1 MPQANDPVAD
11 TSATA
16 LPNACKLSARR
27 QLFIA
32 EPMVGQKRTH
42 ARTSNFSQPDLD
54 IKGHSVVI
62 SRPSHAPGGRGRC
75 LKLINE
81 RGESHV
87 LVGAKVGEG
96 SFGQCFSS
104 VIRTP
109 DGSTTEC
116 VVKQYAPD
124 EDGVEQSALRE
135 ISVLQQLCGCK
146 HVCQF
151 IGVVHQVDPTGLFL
165 IIEKMDCDLHQCLL
179 DKFPLGMPLQLTRCC
194 THQILLALDYCHAH
208 GIFHRD
214 LKPSNVLIRQDGI
227 VKVSDFGLA
236 APQAR
241 AIEAMLEAS
250 DGILSTYVGTP
261 WYRPPE
267 ALVKSEIT
275 ILPTVR
281 CQPSAHNA
289 QMRMHAHSLLGT
301 NSTCMPPCLVFSS
314 TLLPRCSAQE
324 GLHHDAWGVACIM
337 FELAFYQPL
346 FPAPDSSSVLQHIF
360 DQLGSP
366 TEETWPQLFELVAK
380 GDVNFS
386 DIYEEVAEPA
396 GGGIRFLWRQFRHDF
411 PEPGISAALDDAAA
425 EILSSLLSYEPTR
438 RPSPRMALDHLFFDE
453 RKHGS
458 LSPRTLS
465 SYTEASSPQR
475 PQTRAFAAKTRAPEQ
490 HPESAK
496 LCMASLPA
504 IVQ

>member
-1 MPQANDPVAD
+1 MGQAMPQANDPVAD

-116 VVKQYAPD
+116 VVKQYNPD
-124 EDGVEQSALRE
+124 EDGVDQSALRE

-165 IIEKMDCDLHQCLL
+165 IIEKMDCDLRQCLF

-236 APQAR
+236 PPQAR
-241 AIEAMLEAS
+241 AIEAMLEES
-250 DGILSTYVGTP
+250 DGILSTYVGTL

-267 ALVKSEIT
+267 ALVESEIT

-281 CQPSAHNA
+281 CQPSAHNP
-289 QMRMHAHSLLGT
+289 QMQMHARFCWAQTLHACLLASRSHRPCCRDVPHRRACTTMRGVSHASFSNSPST
-301 NSTCMPPCLVFSS
+301 NHYLPLKTAAAYSNTFSIS
-314 TLLPRCSAQE
+314 
-324 GLHHDAWGVACIM
+324 
-337 FELAFYQPL
+337 
-346 FPAPDSSSVLQHIF
+346 
-360 DQLGSP
+360 
-366 TEETWPQLFELVAK
+366 
-380 GDVNFS
+380 
-386 DIYEEVAEPA
+386 
-396 GGGIRFLWRQFRHDF
+396 
-411 PEPGISAALDDAAA
+411 SAARQRKRGRNC
-425 EILSSLLSYEPTR
+425 LSWS
-438 RPSPRMALDHLFFDE
+438 
-453 RKHGS
+453 
-458 LSPRTLS
+458 
-465 SYTEASSPQR
+465 QR
-475 PQTRAFAAKTRAPEQ
+475 E
-490 HPESAK
+490 
-496 LCMASLPA
+496 M
-504 IVQ
+504 